1 MAVLLSL
8 SNVMA
13 IAEETVIGKGKAT
26 AWSDSDVVSLNS
38 DSSMSPATESIE
50 RAILNST
57 FFNCKSVTG
66 SSSTSGSL
74 NSEIGIQTVTGTEKG
89 KFKAHILWK
98 NALGKYIEAGA
109 DTSIADEISVESDPI
124 ANPQNYD
131 LYLLSKP
138 SDPRTSL
145 VVREYLGGGTGLTN
159 NCLEHLGVFTESL
172 SINLSAGQLA
182 QASFS
187 VSGIDYNT
195 VTGVPVLNTAGCTS
209 TPFVVKKII
218 MKKDKVTLNAQDVT
232 ITVNNT
238 LNDRTAVTSNGI
250 SDKVTTNKSVEISYT
265 IDLEDLTA
273 YTDLKN
279 NTEAELYVELVNG
292 TEEAKIYIPVM
303 SYTAVDKS
311 DDAGVLSLSISA
323 SAYPDA
329 NGEAMYIAT
338 KK

>member
-26 AWSDSDVVSLNS
+26 AWTDDDVVSLNA
-38 DSSMSPATESIE
+38 DSSVSGSVESLSRE
-50 RAILNST
+50 LLNGS
-57 FFNCKSVTG
+57 FFACKSMTG
-66 SSSTSGSL
+66 QVSSTASL
-74 NSEIGIQTVTGTEKG
+74 NSEIGIQAIKGTEKG
-89 KFKAHILWK
+89 RFKAHILWK
-98 NALGKYIEAGA
+98 NALGKYIEAAA
-109 DTSIADEISVESDPI
+109 DTSIADEISIESDPI

-131 LYLLSKP
+131 LYLVSKP
-138 SDPRTSL
+138 EDSRTSI
-145 VVREYLGGGTGLTN
+145 VIREYLGGGTGTTDNCIEYPGCFLESAALT
-159 NCLEHLGVFTESL
+159 LG
-172 SINLSAGQLA
+172 AGQLA
-182 QASFS
+182 QVAFS
-187 VSGIDYNT
+187 VAGIDYT
-195 VTGVPVLNTAGCTS
+195 TKTGVPVLKSKGCTS
-209 TPFVVKKII
+209 VPFVVKKIV
-218 MKKDKVTLNAQDVT
+218 MKKDKTVLNAQDVNIT
-232 ITVNNT
+232 ITNT
-238 LNDRTAVTSNGI
+238 LNDRMAVTSNGI
-250 SDKVTTNKSVEISYT
+250 SDKVITNKSIEISYS

-279 NTEAELYVELVNG
+279 NTEAELYIELVNG

-311 DDAGVLSLSISA
+311 DDAGVLSLAITA

>member
-26 AWSDSDVVSLNS
+26 AWSDSDIVVLNS
-38 DSSMSPATESIE
+38 DSNMSPATASLE
-50 RAILNST
+50 RSLFSNS
-57 FFNCKSVTG
+57 FFNCKSLTG
-66 SSSTSGSL
+66 QNSTSGSL

-89 KFKAHILWK
+89 KFKAHLLRK
-98 NALGKYIEAGA
+98 NALGTYIEAGA
-109 DTSIADEISVESDPI
+109 DTSVADEISIEADPI

-138 SDPRTSL
+138 NDTRTSL
-145 VVREYLGGGTGLTN
+145 VVREYLGGGVGTTD
-159 NCLEHLGVFTESL
+159 NCLQHLGVFVESL
-172 SINLSAGQLA
+172 GITLSAGELA

-187 VSGIDYNT
+187 VAGIDYDT
-195 VTGVPVLNTAGCTS
+195 PTGVPVLNSQGCTS
-209 TPFVVKKII
+209 TPFVVKKIV
-218 MKKDKVTLNAQDVT
+218 MKKDKTVLNAQNVSIT
-232 ITVNNT
+232 ITNT
-238 LNDRTAVTSNGI
+238 LNDRMAVTSNGI
-250 SDKVTTNKSVEISYT
+250 SDKVLTNKSVEISYS

-279 NTEAELYVELVNG
+279 NTEAELYIELVNG

-311 DDAGVLSLSISA
+311 DDAGVLSLSITA
-323 SAYPDA
+323 NAYPDA